1 MQNTNYKNKIFWLTG
16 NSGAGKTSLAKGL
29 QQRINNSKDLL
40 TKAISL
46 DGDELRASIS
56 TEEGFS
62 REDRRRHNL
71 RVARLAK
78 LLAEQG
84 FIVIISVI
92 APFKSL
98 REEISEICNPT
109 WIYVKKDN
117 LNTAERPYEEP
128 EKPDLI
134 IDNNLTGQVAGLDLS
149 FDFVVNL
156 LN

>member
-40 TKAISL
+40 IKAISL

-78 LLAEQG
+78 LLAEQD
-84 FIVIISVI
+84 FLVIVSVI
-92 APFKSL
+92 APFESL
-98 REEISEICNPT
+98 RQEISEICKPI

-117 LNTAERPYEEP
+117 LNSTERPYEEP
-128 EKPDLI
+128 QTPDLI
-134 IDNNLTGQVAGLDLS
+134 IDNNLTGQVAGLDFS
-149 FDFVVNL
+149 FDFVVSL
-156 LN
+156 LS